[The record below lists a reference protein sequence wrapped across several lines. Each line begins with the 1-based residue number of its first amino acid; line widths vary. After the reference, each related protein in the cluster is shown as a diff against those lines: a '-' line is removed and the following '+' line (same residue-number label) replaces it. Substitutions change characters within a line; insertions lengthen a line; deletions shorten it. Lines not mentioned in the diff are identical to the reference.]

1 MLLDLYNS
9 TLNVSEEFLRG
20 LPAVTGFGGYM
31 KKDGVTIVGP
41 FNYTGVPFTV
51 LLQQFS
57 MIPDD
62 YFVKS
67 QSSDGYTIDYSK
79 DVVNGIVNGYSPAG
93 DPIDVINSTMV
104 LAYEENGTIISSENG
119 GPLKIVFLNEDGN
132 LTDGFRWAKDVVSIT
147 ILEVIMVHPTLLT
160 SQDIPLIEFVVM
172 PTKFY

>member
-1 MLLDLYNS
+1 
-9 TLNVSEEFLRG
+9 
-20 LPAVTGFGGYM
+20 
-31 KKDGVTIVGP
+31 
-41 FNYTGVPFTV
+41 
-51 LLQQFS
+51 
-57 MIPDD
+57 
-62 YFVKS
+62 
-67 QSSDGYTIDYSK
+67 
-79 DVVNGIVNGYSPAG
+79 
-93 DPIDVINSTMV
+93 MV